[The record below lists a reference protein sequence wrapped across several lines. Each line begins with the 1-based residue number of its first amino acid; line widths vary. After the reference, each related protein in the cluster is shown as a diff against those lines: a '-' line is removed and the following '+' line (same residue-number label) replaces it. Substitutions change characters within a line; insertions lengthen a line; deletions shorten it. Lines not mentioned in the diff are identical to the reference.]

1 MRVCRFGR
9 VSGLVQGVSF
19 RAHVKKA
26 AEAAGVSGYANNL
39 PNGDVEVL
47 LCGDA
52 EAVSQVEALVA
63 QGPPAA
69 KVSGVRWESREC
81 MRVDGFTTGWSDAP

>member
-1 MRVCRFGR
+1 MRVCRYGR

-19 RAHVKKA
+19 RAFVKRT
-26 AEAAGVSGYANNL
+26 AEAAGLSGYANNL

-52 EAVSQVEALVA
+52 QEVSKVEALVE
-63 QGPPAA
+63 QGPATA
-69 KVSGVRWESREC
+69 RVSAVQWESREC
-81 MRVDGFTTGWSDAP
+81 ARVEGFTTGWSEL